1 MVVAI
6 DGPAGAGKSSV
17 AARCAEVLGL
27 VYLNSGAIYRA
38 VTWKALQQGLQDSDA
53 DEIAAVAQS
62 LDIEYNGGRLLIDRR
77 QRDQE
82 LHSAAV
88 DQYVA
93 RHSAIA
99 AVREMV
105 NRRLH
110 QIAQRRNVVVEGRD
124 ITTVVFPDAD
134 VKIYLDASVD
144 TRAQRRWQQQEGD
157 LSLQQIAER
166 ISARDE
172 ADREKTAG
180 SLKQADDAIYLD
192 TSHLTIDEV
201 CDRVIATIQNT
212 SKYRE
217 LQS

>member
-17 AARCAEVLGL
+17 AERCAVALGF

-53 DEIAAVAQS
+53 DEIAALAQS
-62 LDIEYNGGRLLIDRR
+62 LQIEYHDGRLLIDRR
-77 QRDQE
+77 QRDKE

-110 QIAQRRNVVVEGRD
+110 QIAERRNVVVEGRD

-144 TRAQRRWQQQEGD
+144 TRARRRWQQQEGD

-166 ISARDE
+166 ITTRDE
-172 ADREKTAG
+172 ADREKSAG

-192 TSHLTIDEV
+192 TSHLTINEV
-201 CDRVIATIQNT
+201 CDTVIATIRNT